1 MRHFTCREKHIED
14 QCKDFSEDMLK
25 GKIEA
30 IGRLT
35 QERINYEDS
44 EMSCIKNLELVF
56 QDKIMTMS
64 LIKEEKHNNGCANV
78 QNVFKDIFDDTK
90 TKFEQLFKTSWK
102 RELT

>member
-1 MRHFTCREKHIED
+1 MRHFTCPEKHIAD

-25 GKIEA
+25 GKIET

-56 QDKIMTMS
+56 QDKIMTMP
-64 LIKEEKHNNGCANV
+64 LIKEEKYNNGCANV